1 MAKKK
6 GPTRDASAANPEAT
20 SKILKAVADLDRLRI
35 IHILRGGARNVSQL
49 ANALGAEI
57 VNVSHHLSVL
67 RESRIVHHQKKG
79 RYVIYTLHPN
89 VYQKHGGT
97 EVLEV
102 NNVRLEILK

>member
-6 GPTRDASAANPEAT
+6 VPVRDAAAIQAEAT

-35 IHILRGGARNVSQL
+35 IHILRGGAKNVSQL
-49 ANALGAEI
+49 ADALGAEI

-67 RESRIVHHQKKG
+67 RENNIVHHEKKG
-79 RYVIYTLHPN
+79 RFVFYTLHPN
-89 VYQKHGGT
+89 VYRAGSGT

-102 NNVRLEILK
+102 NNVRLEIFK

>member
-6 GPTRDASAANPEAT
+6 APARDAAVTRAESTA
-20 SKILKAVADLDRLRI
+20 KILKAVADLDRLRI

-49 ANALGAEI
+49 ARALGAEI

-67 RESRIVHHQKKG
+67 RDSKIVHHEKKG
-79 RYVIYTLHPN
+79 RFVFYSLHPH
-89 VYQKHGGT
+89 VYRSHGGT

-102 NNVRLEILK
+102 NNVRLEIFR